1 MFMSKTM
8 KQSRSSFDVET
19 EKDDLKIVRE
29 KVFNRTVKVI
39 NNFKQDDS
47 LILHLSDCLLDRNTL
62 FDDKFAFKFDR
73 TAKNKKLPSS
83 TMTLKNTTNPFD
95 FMLGGN
101 RTIYES
107 NFVINFDGKQNIST
121 VVYSLTYLVNGSRF
135 DRGTI
140 VLVYDENFKF
150 VGRELHEHYYDPLT
164 KKLTSTKIKKD
175 RNMIGSE
182 ADEFFLMGLY
192 FNKNHE
198 FMSEALP
205 EVSVESAYDFT
216 SDEFKSRLELV
227 NMFLV

>member
-1 MFMSKTM
+1 MSKTM

-62 FDDKFAFKFDR
+62 FDDKFAFKFDK
-73 TAKNKKLPSS
+73 TAKSKKLPSS
-83 TMTLKNTTNPFD
+83 SITIKNTTNPFD

-101 RTIYES
+101 RTEHEC
-107 NFVINFDGKQNIST
+107 NFVINFDPKQNITT
-121 VVYSLTYLVNGSRF
+121 VVFSLTYLVNQNPF
-135 DRGTI
+135 DRGNV
-140 VLVYDENFKF
+140 VLVYDSNFKF
-150 VGRELHEHYYDPLT
+150 IGRELHENYYEPTT
-164 KKLTSTKIKKD
+164 KKLTTVKLKKD
-175 RNMIGSE
+175 SKMICSE
-182 ADEFFLMGLY
+182 NDEFFLMGLY

-198 FMSEALP
+198 LMKEALP
-205 EVSVESAYDFT
+205 EMSVESAYDFT

-227 NMFLV
+227 NMLLV